1 MTSWK
6 EIVRNVAPTIGTALG
21 GPMAGAAT
29 KFIADEYIGK
39 SEATDSEIEQAILTA
54 SPEQLTKLKDIDAK
68 FKLDMKKLDIDIYEL
83 EYKDRDSARK
93 LFEVNVWPQIV
104 LSSVFVLGY
113 FLVLFYLIKNPGS
126 LSGTNANLLGVFTT
140 ILGVLTAA
148 IPQILNFWFGSSL
161 GSKEKTKGLNVA
173 AGKALAGSLHSA
185 GFHLS
190 KAT

>member
-29 KFIADEYIGK
+29 KFIADKYLGK

-54 SPEQLTKLKDIDAK
+54 SPEQLTKLKDIDVK

-161 GSKEKTKGLNVA
+161 GSKEKTKGLT
-173 AGKALAGSLHSA
+173 K
-185 GFHLS
+185 
-190 KAT
+190 